1 MAACSTFAVRLFH
14 FMALHCP
21 LDNLFWVLC
30 ECESYTVSCQKHI
43 IVVWYISQVFYRIL
57 QVWYLLVALIDRVGS
72 KSYHVFLG
80 WQLPLTNGQLTK
92 LTNMTFQHSNHFSWA
107 DHFEFSTCWK
117 NLSMK
122 NTEPQRNWPI
132 KWLVAK
138 ERFLSFQ
145 APTTEPGS
153 WLVTFERLKSLWVA
167 SELHASTVVWDPH
180 VLKWD
185 PKAAKTT
192 YIYISFIFMFMY
204 AYMIL
209 RVFYF
214 IPDPGIKVNQW
225 FGGWGW

>member
-192 YIYISFIFMFMY
+192 YIYIYEGCSKFLHVENVIFAKKNTF
-204 AYMIL
+204 AKL
-209 RVFYF
+209 
-214 IPDPGIKVNQW
+214 
-225 FGGWGW
+225 